1 MMSIGMLSFYNSS
14 QKCIFA
20 RAGPKDAQLKNL
32 SASILKLPLL
42 EDVTTAIRME
52 PNWPWSFENT
62 KIQS

>member
-20 RAGPKDAQLKNL
+20 RAGLKDTQLKKFL
-32 SASILKLPLL
+32 SALILL

>member
-20 RAGPKDAQLKNL
+20 RAGLKDTQLKNFL
-32 SASILKLPLL
+32 SALILL

>member
-1 MMSIGMLSFYNSS
+1 ML
-14 QKCIFA
+14 Q
-20 RAGPKDAQLKNL
+20 
-32 SASILKLPLL
+32 LL

>member
-1 MMSIGMLSFYNSS
+1 MLSFYNSS

-20 RAGPKDAQLKNL
+20 RAGLKDTQLKIFL
-32 SASILKLPLL
+32 SALILL